1 VRSRDRSFAWQ
12 SGYAAFSV
20 SQSRSAQV
28 PRYIAR
34 QPERH
39 ARIRFEDELVSL
51 VQRHQ
56 MEYDERYL
64 LG

>member
-1 VRSRDRSFAWQ
+1 VRSRDRSFTWQ

-20 SQSRSAQV
+20 SQSRAAQV
-28 PRYIAR
+28 RRHIAR
-34 QPERH
+34 QRQH
-39 ARIRFEDELVSL
+39 HTRVSFKDELVSL
-51 VQRHQ
+51 LNHHP